1 MYILACDASWEI
13 PSGNLCQLNKE
24 TNKQK
29 KKQPQT
35 KKSLCVSVWS
45 DILTLSWISAQ
56 LSNWLAQV
64 T

>member
-13 PSGNLCQLNKE
+13 SSRNLCQLNKE
-24 TNKQK
+24 TTKT

-35 KKSLCVSVWS
+35 KNSLCVSVWS
-45 DILTLSWISAQ
+45 DVLTLSQISPQ